1 MRSLK
6 ATLSLAALAAI
17 APLAGAQDLL
27 PKAAP
32 QERPVLI
39 RGATLHLGDG
49 EVMEG
54 KDLLF
59 DRGVITAVGAG
70 STPDGAEVIDAE
82 GKHVY
87 PGFVLATSVL
97 GLVEVESV
105 DMTIDQREAGTYNP
119 EVFAAVAV
127 NPDSWWLPVARRNGV
142 LVAGVFPQGG
152 VIPGRVSAI
161 QLDGWTWEDMALER
175 HGGLSINWPFAS
187 AGRFGRGGVSDDAAL
202 ERVERIDALFDATE
216 AYLAARENDPT
227 TKSDLRFEA
236 MAPIARGESPVF
248 IDASSRRQAEQAI
261 LWAKGRG
268 LDVRLVA
275 GRDVLQFTDVLKRH
289 DVMVAIPG
297 THRLPRRRDRSHRVT
312 YELPMR
318 LEEAGVR
325 WCLTMRAGDSANAR
339 NLAYEAAAAIP
350 HGLDEEAALRSIT
363 LSAAEFLGIDDRVGS
378 LEKGKHATLFLSD
391 GSPFDLTTKIERAWV
406 GGRET
411 VLLDK
416 QTALYEKYRE
426 KYRQRGELKGE

>member
-1 MRSLK
+1 MRLFHS
-6 ATLSLAALAAI
+6 TLHVAALAA
-17 APLAGAQDLL
+17 LNSVAGAQDLL

-32 QERPVLI
+32 QARPVII
-39 RGATLHLGDG
+39 RGATLHVGNG
-49 EVMEG
+49 EVLEG
-54 KDLLF
+54 KNLLF
-59 DRGVITAVGAG
+59 DDGVITAVAE
-70 STPDGAEVIDAE
+70 SFTPDGAEVVDGA

-187 AGRFGRGGVSDDAAL
+187 AGRFGRGGVSEDQAL

-216 AYLAARENDPT
+216 AYLAARENDPAV
-227 TKSDLRFEA
+227 KSDLRFEA
-236 MAPIARGESPVF
+236 LAPIVRGESPVF

-261 LWAKGRG
+261 LWAKERG
-268 LDVRLVA
+268 LDVRLVG
-275 GRDVLQFTDVLKRH
+275 GREVLQFTDVLKRH
-289 DVMVAIPG
+289 GVMVAIPG
-297 THRLPRRRDRSHRVT
+297 THRLPGRRDRSHRVT

-339 NLAYEAAAAIP
+339 NLAYEAAASIP

-426 KYRQRGELKGE
+426 KYRQSGELKGE